1 MNAELTPANSR
12 FLMLLGISISIS
24 HKKISRAPRF
34 HGQKNSHTDTLIPE
48 SDSDESGSQAESSS
62 SRTLLSGITETES
75 PSESSTEWY

>member
-1 MNAELTPANSR
+1 
-12 FLMLLGISISIS
+12 MLLGISISIS
-24 HKKISRAPRF
+24 HKKLAGLLRAPRF
-34 HGQKNSHTDTLIPE
+34 YGQKNSHTDTLIPE